1 MGSSGPIISDNETER
16 LAKGFAFSNVITVE
30 ICFKVQ
36 KFEFD
41 ITPKI
46 CYVSNSGFSSLD
58 NSFNRKNIAFGLS
71 FHFLIFQNYIVYV
84 ILLDHFIDKY

>member
-1 MGSSGPIISDNETER
+1 MISDNETER
-16 LAKGFAFSNVITVE
+16 LANGFALSNVIAVG

-46 CYVSNSGFSSLD
+46 CYVSNSGFSSL
-58 NSFNRKNIAFGLS
+58 NIGINTKNIAFGLS
-71 FHFLIFQNYIVYV
+71 FHF
-84 ILLDHFIDKY
+84 